1 MLDKHDNIPQNNQ
14 KTNEET
20 SKYLQQKNEKY
31 TVAKINDVK
40 ALNVDSKKN
49 KTLLRWEKITA
60 NWKMK
65 QTKQSGQLITETA
78 IQNLPS
84 VNNLDSLDLSN
95 TDIYENK
102 KKNLFNKFTKKKISI
117 KAWKEKSLLS
127 KNCTWNCILY
137 FIILL
142 LYTFL
147 YIKERIFKYLQ

>member
-1 MLDKHDNIPQNNQ
+1 MFDKHDNILQNSQ

-31 TVAKINDVK
+31 TVAKINDAK

-49 KTLLRWEKITA
+49 KTLLRWEKIT

-84 VNNLDSLDLSN
+84 VDNLDSLDLSN

-102 KKNLFNKFTKKKISI
+102 KKNLFSKFTKKKIGI
-117 KAWKEKSLLS
+117 KA
-127 KNCTWNCILY
+127 
-137 FIILL
+137 
-142 LYTFL
+142 
-147 YIKERIFKYLQ
+147 